1 VTPRRK
7 PPADTPSNSSI
18 NRFPLWVFRFGTIVE
33 FDPIGGFDLN
43 VFFHKMSVGCRISP
57 IDRSPVIESI

>member
-1 VTPRRK
+1 MPRRK

-18 NRFPLWVFRFGTIVE
+18 NHFPLWVFRYRTIVL

-43 VFFHKMSVGCRISP
+43 AFFHKMSVGFIISP
-57 IDRSPVIESI
+57 IDRSPVVESI

>member
-1 VTPRRK
+1 MPRRK

-18 NRFPLWVFRFGTIVE
+18 NHFPLWV
-33 FDPIGGFDLN
+33 FDPIGGFDVN
-43 VFFHKMSVGCRISP
+43 VFFHKMSVGCIISP